1 MGKVILIV
9 LVFFI
14 SVLIGYVFGEIYRK
28 RPIDL
33 KECYKGINSLKN
45 EVIFNM
51 TPLPYAIEKVSESM
65 KYPYKNILEESS
77 SDLIN
82 GNINSVLDGLSNRYI
97 NYEKDIYLKNEDKK
111 IIENFIRQIENAGV
125 YGIENIFKMCLESLN
140 NNIKEAEEISKKN
153 TKMYRYLGVCIG
165 LMLAILII

>member
-14 SVLIGYVFGEIYRK
+14 STLIGYVLGEIYRK
-28 RPIDL
+28 RPIDIR
-33 KECYKGINSLKN
+33 ECYKAVIVLKN

-65 KYPYKNILEESS
+65 KYPYKDILKEVSE
-77 SDLIN
+77 DLLK
-82 GNINSVLDGLSNRYI
+82 GNKDCVLDAFNNRYI

-111 IIENFIRQIENAGV
+111 IIEDFIKQIENTGV
-125 YGIENIFKMCLESLN
+125 FGTENIFKMCLESLN
-140 NNIKEAEEISKKN
+140 NNLIEAEEMSKKN

-165 LMLAILII
+165 LMISILII